1 MKASKFGELMKI
13 LKLLP
18 ICLLAFSLFHCGGSK
33 AGTDTSSETTAKEET
48 LAETK
53 EKALAI
59 EKENHELRKKVFEL
73 NGKLEMKKDN

>member
-1 MKASKFGELMKI
+1 MKASKFGEQMKI

-18 ICLLAFSLFHCGGSK
+18 ICLLAFSLFNCGGSK
-33 AGTDTSSETTAKEET
+33 AAADTSSEPVKEET

-53 EKALAI
+53 DKALAI

-73 NGKLEMKKDN
+73 NGKLEMEKDN